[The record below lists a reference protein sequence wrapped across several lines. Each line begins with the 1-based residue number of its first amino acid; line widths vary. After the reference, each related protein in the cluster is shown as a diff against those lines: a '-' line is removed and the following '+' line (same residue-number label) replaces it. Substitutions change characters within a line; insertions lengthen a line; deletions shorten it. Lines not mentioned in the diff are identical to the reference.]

1 MKDFMRSLLV
11 SFLGALAAIVIT
23 TLAAIVLRVTQEQAN
38 WQTIHDILARETDE
52 MRETINAMTGKE

>member
-23 TLAAIVLRVTQEQAN
+23 TLAAIVLRVAQEQAN

-52 MRETINAMTGKE
+52 MREMINAMTGKE